1 MKLKY
6 LMILAAMFMAV
17 GMPQADAAPK
27 KKKKAKTAKKAAA
40 SDFDFDLVS
49 ESDVTADRE
58 AKAAQK
64 AEEEAEQARLDARSN
79 AEKRED
85 DAAQKEETKFYIENL
100 RKTHKILKKV
110 KDSKTALKAVP
121 ALEQIYGESTDTKAV
136 TGTVTALGTVKV
148 MEEDQEKIDVHLAF
162 RSIAAAV
169 NCNVNRELKRIS
181 KLDIDCPRFEAVLNK
196 MIESQPVK

>member
-64 AEEEAEQARLDARSN
+64 AAEEAEQARLDARSH